1 MAQVKVQIVV
11 DRKQVDELDAR
22 LTKLN
27 NRKITI
33 NTKEA
38 TDNIK
43 QTEKATQELL
53 KTQQQQAKANEAAAK
68 AEREIAKATT
78 EQIKARKELVRVETE
93 KERKRKAELQTDQ
106 QRMRNQREAI
116 RLGREE
122 AKAQQES
129 DKAGKQHNE
138 TVKKQGLLYDILGRS
153 VSSFIAR
160 MTIYRAVYAG
170 IRAITSG
177 FSEALETLKAV
188 DDELVTVRKVTGFDA
203 GQMANV
209 EKQAYA
215 VASKYGVSAADY
227 TNSVATFARAGYKE
241 LSGDLAELAEKTVIV
256 GDTTADVAQQFLLSV
271 DAAYK
276 YEGNIQKLSAVLDGM
291 NELDNNFA
299 TSIEKIAE
307 GMGIVAPV
315 AAQMN
320 VSIDELAAG
329 IGTITAVTQRS
340 GTEAARALRAIF
352 LNIVGD
358 TKTEIEEGVTW
369 TTGEIE
375 GLRDVIKLYAKDAYD
390 AAQASGGIID
400 PMEAIA
406 GLSKSVKDGVLSEA
420 KLMEMVSDIGG
431 KLRTS
436 QLLAIV
442 QNWGMYEDM
451 LAKYKDAYGSADK
464 EIENAMD
471 SWSRKSEV
479 LKNTWTEFIKTSLN
493 SDVFKTALDLLT
505 SFVERLGTLLGVVE
519 RLAPILV
526 ALKLRDMAREIA
538 DVSKAASGLAG
549 AFQKIGATAKGLN
562 IAAAAIGAIGVAW
575 SVASYLIEDAKR
587 KREEVVL
594 ASYEEAD
601 SAKAAADNVLD
612 LYVQMD
618 TAAESTN
625 NFADEAKNLAAV
637 LRTDIPESAD
647 EAIKKLREMSAEQ
660 LKTAADAANT
670 ALIVA
675 GEEFTTSVTDRK
687 ASLNGYGEAFAAL
700 PYELQMT
707 VPKGYVDIND
717 VEDALA
723 YRDALQG
730 IIEARDA
737 YIRENDAA
745 YLADNDYYKAV
756 QKFLADTQE
765 AYDVYNE
772 RKKKAL
778 ETEAAEKFQKAISDV
793 SVKTQEDFD
802 RLTAIFRVA
811 GFESDEMRAEL
822 VALAEKYY
830 PQFTQAAEDA
840 EGAID
845 GVTEAVED
853 ETDAL
858 NANQKALGEDATASE
873 RAAAAKKDAE
883 AAVHKFIDAL
893 VTETGELTA
902 NATAA
907 FVASSYLADL
917 TEAEL
922 NARNEA
928 AKANYAALRAEL
940 AGVST
945 QALRAAS
952 AILAMEAA
960 YLSGENSGIDMNAYR
975 RNSGV
980 SGANRAAEIM
990 RQMNA
995 LEAEINSLT
1004 VATAA
1009 VHPYTTGYTAP
1020 SSGKSSGGKSS
1031 GGSSGGKSSSSSA
1044 STEDTKLTSLKNRVS
1059 LLKSE
1064 LSLMQ
1069 ARGDSEAAQI
1079 AKMREIQEAIKK
1091 EYQYLESIKG
1101 DQITINGLYEEWYKY
1116 ASQIEDIQN
1125 KTAEEAE
1132 RQAEA
1137 YQAALDAQIALQN
1150 LLKNRSVRVYNASTG
1165 QWEWQTDPTALASAQ
1180 EAAHNAMANL
1190 TPEQRVNVMR
1200 QAQSVTGYG
1209 LNGSLAD
1216 FLSRIS
1222 GIGGGTNNYGNT
1234 YNLGGIS
1241 LSEAQARA
1249 MTIFDLA
1256 QLSNNLAAY
1265 A

>member
-1 MAQVKVQIVV
+1 MKSYPEPGAKQRPVMRGNS
-11 DRKQVDELDAR
+11 RKQRIKSLCG
-22 LTKLN
+22 
-27 NRKITI
+27 
-33 NTKEA
+33 NT
-38 TDNIK
+38 
-43 QTEKATQELL
+43 L
-53 KTQQQQAKANEAAAK
+53 
-68 AEREIAKATT
+68 
-78 EQIKARKELVRVETE
+78 
-93 KERKRKAELQTDQ
+93 
-106 QRMRNQREAI
+106 
-116 RLGREE
+116 
-122 AKAQQES
+122 
-129 DKAGKQHNE
+129 
-138 TVKKQGLLYDILGRS
+138 
-153 VSSFIAR
+153 
-160 MTIYRAVYAG
+160 
-170 IRAITSG
+170 
-177 FSEALETLKAV
+177 
-188 DDELVTVRKVTGFDA
+188 
-203 GQMANV
+203 
-209 EKQAYA
+209 
-215 VASKYGVSAADY
+215 
-227 TNSVATFARAGYKE
+227 
-241 LSGDLAELAEKTVIV
+241 
-256 GDTTADVAQQFLLSV
+256 
-271 DAAYK
+271 
-276 YEGNIQKLSAVLDGM
+276 
-291 NELDNNFA
+291 
-299 TSIEKIAE
+299 
-307 GMGIVAPV
+307 
-315 AAQMN
+315 
-320 VSIDELAAG
+320 
-329 IGTITAVTQRS
+329 
-340 GTEAARALRAIF
+340 TEAARALRAIF

-369 TTGEIE
+369 TTGEIA
-375 GLRDVIKLYAKDAYD
+375 GLRDIIKVYAKDAYD
-390 AAQASGGIID
+390 AAQATGSIID
-400 PMEAIA
+400 PMKAME
-406 GLSKSVKDGVLSEA
+406 GLSKSLKDGLLTEQE
-420 KLMEMVSDIGG
+420 LMEMVSDIGG

-442 QNWGMYEDM
+442 QNWDMYEKM

-479 LKNTWTEFIKTSLN
+479 LKNTWTEFIKTGLN

-505 SFVERLGTLLGVVE
+505 SFVERLGTLLGTVE
-519 RLAPILV
+519 RLVPLLV

-538 DVSKAASGLAG
+538 DVSKAATGVAG

-587 KREEVVL
+587 KHEELVQ
-594 ASYEEAD
+594 SIYEDAEA
-601 SAKAAADNVLD
+601 AKTDAKNVLD
-612 LYVQMD
+612 LYVAME
-618 TAAESTN
+618 TATSGSDAFNSSAQEL
-625 NFADEAKNLAAV
+625 AKTLGV
-637 LRTDIPESAD
+637 DIPEGASA
-647 EAIKKLREMSAEQ
+647 AIRKLQEFSEER
-660 LKTAADAANT
+660 LRTAVGSTNT
-670 ALIVA
+670 AMLWA
-675 GEEFTTSVTDRK
+675 AEEFTTAAKGGLSAQLNYVGDASILDYFAGTSLGDRLSEIYGGLNRDKSDTDFISTESLEDLRAFRNAMSEAVDAFNEYILVTGD
-687 ASLNGYGEAFAAL
+687 ASLKNNGYF
-700 PYELQMT
+700 
-707 VPKGYVDIND
+707 
-717 VEDALA
+717 
-723 YRDALQG
+723 
-730 IIEARDA
+730 
-737 YIRENDAA
+737 REIQD
-745 YLADNDYYKAV
+745 YLAATESAFTTFEEKEKDAFDSKIAYEFGIAIRDTSIQSQSDLDDFISKLNESAKYTDEEKSALVDLANEYYH
-756 QKFLADTQE
+756 FGD
-765 AYDVYNE
+765 
-772 RKKKAL
+772 
-778 ETEAAEKFQKAISDV
+778 
-793 SVKTQEDFD
+793 
-802 RLTAIFRVA
+802 
-811 GFESDEMRAEL
+811 
-822 VALAEKYY
+822 
-830 PQFTQAAEDA
+830 
-840 EGAID
+840 
-845 GVTEAVED
+845 AVEESTNAVKD

-883 AAVHKFIDAL
+883 NAVHKFISAL

-907 FVASSYLADL
+907 FMASSYLADL

-945 QALRAAS
+945 QALRAAT

-960 YLSGENSGIDMNAYR
+960 YISGETSGIDMNAYR

-980 SGANRAAEIM
+980 SGASRAAEIL
-990 RQMNA
+990 RQMNE

-1004 VATAA
+1004 VATAT

-1020 SSGKSSGGKSS
+1020 SSGKSSGGKTS

-1044 STEDTKLTSLKNRVS
+1044 STEDKKLTSLKNRVS

-1069 ARGDSEAAQI
+1069 ARGDSEEAQI
-1079 AKMREIQEAIKK
+1079 AKMREIQNAIKK

-1116 ASQIEDIQN
+1116 ASQIEDIQK
-1125 KTAEEAE
+1125 KTAEEAKQ
-1132 RQAEA
+1132 QAEA
-1137 YQAALDAQIALQN
+1137 YQAALNAQIALQN

-1180 EAAHNAMANL
+1180 EAAHSAMANL

-1222 GIGGGTNNYGNT
+1222 GMGGGTNNYGNT